1 MGDAVGERTRLVFVC
16 NPNNPTGTAVDGP
29 SLDRFLERVPSDC
42 LVVLDEAYREFVTA
56 TDVPDGLD
64 VLAGHENV
72 AVLRTF
78 SKAYGLAALRVGYA
92 IAHPDVI
99 AVLRKVALPF
109 RVNGLAQVA
118 ALASLGAA
126 DEMRER
132 VDGVTAE
139 RARLLAALQDLSLP
153 VVPSE
158 ANFLWLD
165 LPAQAAALREF
176 SERRGV
182 VLRVFGGVGVRIT
195 IGAADENDRVVSMLR
210 AAMAAGVIP

>member
-1 MGDAVGERTRLVFVC
+1 M
-16 NPNNPTGTAVDGP
+16 
-29 SLDRFLERVPSDC
+29 PSDC

-56 TDVPDGLD
+56 PDAPDGLD
-64 VLAGHENV
+64 VLAAHDNI

-78 SKAYGLAALRVGYA
+78 SKAHGLAALRVGYA
-92 IAHPDVI
+92 IAHPEVI

-118 ALASLGAA
+118 ALASLAA
-126 DEMRER
+126 EDEMRER
-132 VDGVTAE
+132 VGGVIAE
-139 RARLLAALQDLSLP
+139 RARLLAALQGLSLP

-165 LPAQAAALREF
+165 LPEQAAALGTF

-182 VLRVFGGVGVRIT
+182 VLRVFAGVGARIT
-195 IGAADENDRVVSMLR
+195 VGTPQENDRVVSVLQ
-210 AAMAAGVIP
+210 AAIAARVL